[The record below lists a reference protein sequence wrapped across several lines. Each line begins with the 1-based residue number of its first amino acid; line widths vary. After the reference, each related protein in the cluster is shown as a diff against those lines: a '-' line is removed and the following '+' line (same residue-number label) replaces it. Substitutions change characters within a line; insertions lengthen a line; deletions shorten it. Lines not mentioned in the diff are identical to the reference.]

1 VGVIDGVSGE
11 TTREGTAAQPAGA
24 TGLTEG
30 LDVFKRV
37 GHSTNGG
44 EAVEVD
50 ETNLLGGDTDESIV
64 LTRSVLLLNE
74 HGRSTS
80 RASENSTTTNT
91 ALNTGDSSTERKITE
106 THSVTRANIELAA
119 TRGHD
124 GVTGGHS
131 LSRDDI
137 LKTVIRICD
146 EGNVSRTVGIV
157 FKTLDNSGNI
167 GNGAAEVDKTISRTG
182 TTTTATS
189 SNTTL
194 VVTTTSATLE
204 RGKLLNRAV
213 GRVGTKMR
221 EYKLRCE

>member
-1 VGVIDGVSGE
+1 MRTDQPLPRVPL
-11 TTREGTAAQPAGA
+11 GTHP
-24 TGLTEG
+24 TMKNT
-30 LDVFKRV
+30 
-37 GHSTNGG
+37 
-44 EAVEVD
+44 
-50 ETNLLGGDTDESIV
+50 I
-64 LTRSVLLLNE
+64 LLLFSALCSAL
-74 HGRSTS
+74 H
-80 RASENSTTTNT
+80 AQWTTNT